1 MAFLSRRTSPAHSKW
16 YADQSANSL
25 PVNRFGG
32 VIQNDE
38 GSGIRSA
45 SFNGSTGYLTTTTQN
60 FQSGNSTIEF
70 WMKPTQYSQQVI
82 LHCTDSLHIH
92 MMTGGALHINNAVT
106 PDVIMPVLL
115 NVWQHVAVVIDGSSK
130 RVFLDGVL
138 KYTTSQLWTNN
149 NNPLFIGKDSTTN
162 QYYYN
167 GLLTGLRITKG
178 AALYT
183 SDFTPPG
190 FLPTAVIGTTL
201 LMNFRGTIAPGW
213 FQSSS
218 TVANSLSSAG
228 GVTLVDEGFG
238 AKVANFSNSYLQGG
252 STPDISSGD
261 FTAEFFVK
269 FTVNNIGFQPILAR
283 YFPGADNRYSLIFT
297 LQSDNTLALGR
308 VNTSGT
314 PNLISTSFVPQVNV
328 WYHIAVSLVST
339 AARLFVNGILLAS
352 ATWDPAYN
360 TSQIW
365 QVGRYQNYSGGS
377 RNFTGRLAGIRVVAG
392 TGLYTTNFNVPTTLP
407 ANIFGT
413 QLLTNFTATE
423 APGMWLNTATTAST
437 YLSAVTP
444 TGLIYPIRTGEL
456 ITSALFDGSGD
467 FFLVQPSSIGNFG
480 FGTEPFTAEFWVK
493 PLNLTGDQTL
503 LTTAEPSDTTGFWL
517 GTQGDKLRLT
527 LGYDNFSWAT
537 AINST
542 LSLVVNKWYHVAL
555 TCTASGAVAVYLNG
569 IVAISTT
576 RTSSLPNINN
586 RLAIGGRTVASQYSN
601 CKMTGIRVVKGT
613 ALYTG
618 NFEVP
623 ATKVAAWVPNTVL
636 LLNFDSANASPWYRD
651 TSLRTFLP
659 VLSGNTS
666 QNFEDNRIVSA
677 YTNKEGHLLTNL
689 RTTFSTGDF
698 DISFFVK
705 FNNALATDGEHLVWQ
720 PNGGLAIFR
729 AADETLRLN
738 LVGIGDRLV
747 STVSIRDTNWHYVQV
762 KRASSVSTFYIDGVL
777 AGSASDST
785 TYSASDVYLI
795 PYSQTQPVAA
805 QMAGLRI
812 SRSGSL
818 TTTVPTS
825 AREAEANTL
834 LLMNFGSTDVP
845 SLWYGDTS
853 SAHRSVTLSAGVTQV
868 TEGQIT
874 AAQFNGTTGFMTA
887 QNSAGLDLT
896 VSDFTIE
903 GWANV
908 AYQPGHTFVAKA
920 ARANT
925 SVGSY
930 TTYIHPTLNVFTV
943 DLGGADTDFVNFQT
957 ITTSYTPPVGEWF
970 HFAVVRRY
978 SAAKLL
984 IFINGIL
991 IQETTITA
999 VMRDN
1004 TDDLHIG
1011 KVSAT
1016 QTGYLNG
1023 KLAGLRI
1030 VKGTALYTSNFSVP
1044 TIPPRDIDGTQLL
1057 LNFDTTAA
1065 PLLWFRDESSTRKP
1079 VGLTG
1084 GTPTQYDQGNGVRA
1098 ASFDG
1103 ASYLTA
1109 YSSNNG
1115 FVFGTGNWTVEFFVH
1130 VTAAATGGDADCW
1143 VSTAHTTDWNG
1154 IYIGT
1159 DSSNALITLI
1169 SSNGSSWTIS
1179 LGSPANVFVVGQW
1192 HHVAVVVNSGTL
1204 SMYVN
1209 GISVGSVAT
1218 SIDIPNVNNRMVIGG
1233 RTKSSQYSTSR
1244 ITGLRVVKGT
1254 AVYTS
1259 NFNPPAA
1266 LPTNIPG
1273 TELLMDFGS
1282 DTWTGISAPPLWY
1295 RDTTPASRV
1304 VILSGAVTQSNEGRG
1319 VLAAAFDGN
1328 SSLTIN
1334 PDSNLNISSSDFT
1347 IETWFKINSFD
1358 GANSTTL
1365 IDKDTIAFAS
1375 RASYGIGVVGGVGNK
1390 VNFVASSTAT
1400 WGAPQYEIYSTNSIT
1415 FNTWNHVALTRVV
1428 STSAFRL
1435 FLNGNLEA
1443 TFQLPFAMQD
1453 FGRALTLGRAQRH
1466 YPNSVLNGK
1475 LAGTR
1480 IVKGAALYTDSFPL
1494 PTSLPTS
1501 VFGTEL
1507 LLNYESTVVPR
1518 WYDDASSFN
1527 RTVTLNGN
1535 IVQTDLGSG
1544 VKVAQLTRG
1553 AANVNFNTVSLS
1565 GQFTMEAFYYVTQAQ
1580 TNNYSTVFVGASG
1593 GLYAPDN
1600 TGRFNFRISGGINIS
1615 SSGSAE
1621 FSTWNHIVAQRDSSN
1636 VVRLFVNGAL
1646 QASGT
1651 HSGTFDIDF
1660 LGGYLNN
1667 SGISGNITGARIT
1680 NTSVYATSGFDV
1692 PLAPPTAVT
1701 GTQLLLNFG
1710 ATEVPSVWFADTSL
1724 TSKSMRLSGS
1734 VTQASEG
1741 SGVVAAAF
1749 NGSGYLTVSDSI
1761 TFGAGNFTVELFVNI
1776 SSSAGEYS
1784 ILTVGPHNGGFQLT
1798 YRKSTNQ
1805 IYFDQANQA
1814 NLLAFNAPAGFVDTW
1829 RHVAAVRT
1837 GTTFVIYVDGISIG
1851 SGSNSTNFVNGPL
1864 RIGYYP
1870 EALPTYFLGRM
1881 AGLRVT
1887 NTARYAGNF
1896 GVPRTL
1902 STAVSGTQLLL
1913 NFGATAAPA
1922 VWYGDTSSTARLV
1935 SLSANVTQAIESDG
1949 TRAASFANGAL
1960 LLSASNDLF
1969 DFGTGDFTVDFF
1981 VKPDSLV
1988 GNAILIDARTD
1999 IYTNNSFTVS
2009 KLGSTIQ
2016 YTINNSSGNVGPTG
2030 TIVSGWNHIAI
2041 VRSSGTSR
2049 MYINSLSAAEMA
2061 DTRNINTISTRV
2073 CVGAAYDV
2081 SEKFNGR
2088 IAGLRV
2094 VKGSV
2099 LYSGPRIAVPS
2110 SPSTAVAGTQLL
2122 LNFGTSAV
2130 PLVPTWYQDSSST
2143 PRLIDVNGTLTQ
2155 SDEGNG
2161 VKAAE
2166 FNSASYLA
2174 IASSDAFT
2182 FGSGDFTVEFFVK
2195 PNDLDTAGSINAWIT
2210 TASPTDSTGIF
2221 ISRDATNQAQ
2231 PSIAISSNS
2240 VYVIDKSIVNGLWH
2254 HVALVRNG
2262 GIVSYYVNGNVIGS
2276 IPISVPLTNTNNQ
2289 ILIGGRPDFSQL
2301 CAGKITGVRV
2311 VKGTAVYS
2319 TSAFAV
2325 PTTLPTAIAG
2335 TQLLLNF
2342 SASAAPVVSPWY
2354 SDVSLSRSVSPSGT
2368 VTQFNGGGG
2377 ILAANFD
2384 GSLDYLSASNINF
2397 GTSPFTIEGFFNPRS
2412 LADGSGLFGSSNGAG
2427 NVPKLVAYLS
2437 GGAITVE
2444 LNNGST
2450 KTELVANASN
2460 IALSSWNHIALV
2472 RDTSNNSLYINGA
2485 RVATTAFQSTTG
2497 INAPFYIGWTGEQT
2511 SFNGLIT
2518 VFRVVSGTALYSGT
2532 SLTTPT
2538 ILPTVVAGTQ
2548 LLMPFGANDVP
2559 TARAWYDD
2567 ASPVA
2572 NVVTLNGTVTRSI
2585 SDEVVGAASSNA
2597 GYLTTGT
2604 TTFSGIGTGDFT
2616 VEMFIRPNSTGFYD
2630 NKRLFSLQG
2639 TSTVNLEEG
2648 LAMEAVNGSGIVTGG
2663 IAGDSTASYTA
2674 SIVLTQG
2681 VWHHLVMSR
2690 SSGIVRT
2697 YVDGVKNYQATSTG
2711 SVPSNYRFAI
2721 GAWKGFSGIFSR
2733 FLDGVVT
2740 GVRVVNTGLY
2750 TTDTFSVPTTMPTA
2764 IAGTRLLLNFGST
2777 ATSPIWVT
2785 DTSLTPRSVSLSGTV
2800 ARVIENNGATAVALS
2815 GGVIL
2820 LNNPSNNL
2828 FDFGTGDFTVEFF
2841 MKPNSLT
2848 GDGVLFDARTNVYV
2862 NNSFYVIKYGNT
2874 LQYSINNNSGNVGP
2888 TGTITADWNHI
2899 AIVRSSG
2906 ISYMYIN
2913 GLSAAQMAD
2922 TRNINTISTQVRL
2935 GAAYDVALNYN
2946 GRIAGVRAVK
2956 GTALYSGASF
2966 NVPTTLPTA
2975 ITNTQLLLNFGSTA
2989 SPGTAPTI
2997 TAQPF
3002 SGGSGFINTPPVTL
3016 SVTATG
3022 TTPLAYQW
3030 YKDNVLINGATTNS
3044 YVIDW
3049 SQGSVVGGL
3058 YKVVVTNYVGS
3069 VTSNISNMTFNA
3081 S

>member
-32 VIQNDE
+32 VVQNDG

-70 WMKPTQYSQQVI
+70 WMKPTQYLQQVI
-82 LHCTDSLHIH
+82 LHCTGSLHIH

-106 PDVIMPVLL
+106 ADVIMPVLL

-138 KYTTSQLWTNN
+138 KYTTSQLWNNN

-167 GLLTGLRITKG
+167 GLLTGLRIIKG

-190 FLPTAVIGTTL
+190 LLPTAVTGTTL
-201 LMNFRGTIAPGW
+201 LMNFRGTTAPGW

-238 AKVANFSNSYLQGG
+238 ARVANFSNSYIQGG

-261 FTAEFFVK
+261 YTVEAFIKWSTNSIGYQPLFT
-269 FTVNNIGFQPILAR
+269 R
-283 YFPGADNRYSLIFT
+283 YYPGADARASLIIT
-297 LQSDNTLALGR
+297 MEADNSLRAMM
-308 VNTSGT
+308 TSSAGSWT
-314 PNLISTSFVPQVNV
+314 NYIVPSPAFIPVVGV
-328 WYHIAVSLVST
+328 WYHIAFCVAST
-339 AARLFVNGILLAS
+339 TARLFVNGTQIGS
-352 ATWDPAYN
+352 TTWTTAYN
-360 TSQIW
+360 TNQLWQI
-365 QVGRYQNYSGGS
+365 GRYQNYNGS
-377 RNFTGRLAGIRVVAG
+377 TVRNFTGSMAGIRITKSA
-392 TGLYTTNFNVPTTLP
+392 LYTAEFNVPTTLP
-407 ANIFGT
+407 ADVFGT

-423 APGMWLNTATTAST
+423 APAMWLNTATTAST

-444 TGLIYPIRTGEL
+444 TGLIYPIRRGEL

-467 FFLVQPSSIGNFG
+467 FFIVQPSSIGDFG

-493 PLNLTGDQTL
+493 PLNLTGDKTL
-503 LTTAEPSDTTGFWL
+503 LTTAEPADTTGFWL
-517 GTQGDKLRLT
+517 GTQEDKLRLT

-537 AINST
+537 AVNST
-542 LSLVVNKWYHVAL
+542 LSLVLNKWHHVAL
-555 TCTASGAVAVYLNG
+555 TCTAGGAVAVYLNG

-586 RLAIGGRTVASQYSN
+586 RLAIGGRTVSSQYSN

-618 NFEVP
+618 NFQVP

-651 TSLRTFLP
+651 TSTRTFLP

-666 QNFEDNRIVSA
+666 QDFEDNRIVSA
-677 YTNKEGHLLTNL
+677 YSNKEGALVTNL
-689 RTTFSTGDF
+689 RTAFSTGDF
-698 DISFFVK
+698 DISFFIK
-705 FNNALATDGEHLVWQ
+705 FNNALTTTEEHLVWQ
-720 PNGGLAIFR
+720 NAGGLAISR
-729 AADETLRLN
+729 AANETLRLN
-738 LVGIGDRLV
+738 HVGVGDKLA
-747 STVSIRDTNWHYVQV
+747 STVSIQDTNWHYVQA

-785 TYSASDVYLI
+785 SYSTSDVHLI
-795 PYSQTQPVAA
+795 PFNQSSPVAA

-853 SAHRSVTLSAGVTQV
+853 SVHRPTVISGGVTQV

-874 AAQFNGTTGFMTA
+874 AAQFNGTNGFLTA

-908 AYQPGHTFVAKA
+908 ANQTAHTFIAKA
-920 ARANT
+920 NRANT
-925 SVGSY
+925 SIGSY
-930 TTYIHPTLNVFTV
+930 TVQIYNSVLQVT
-943 DLGGADTDFVNFQT
+943 LGGADTDFANAQT
-957 ITTSYTPPVGEWF
+957 IVTSYTPPVGEWF

-978 SAAKLL
+978 AAAKLL

-1004 TDDLHIG
+1004 TDNLYIG
-1011 KVSAT
+1011 KASAT
-1016 QTGYLNG
+1016 QDDYLNG

-1084 GTPTQYDQGNGVRA
+1084 GTPTQYEQGNGVKA
-1098 ASFDG
+1098 ASFNG

-1115 FVFGTGNWTVEFFVH
+1115 FAFGTGNWTVEFFVY

-1143 VSTAHTTDWNG
+1143 VSTAHPTDWNG

-1159 DSSNALITLI
+1159 GSSNELITLI
-1169 SSNGSSWTIS
+1169 SSTGSSWLIS
-1179 LGSPANVFVVGQW
+1179 LGSAANVFVVGQW

-1204 SMYVN
+1204 TMYVN
-1209 GISVGSVAT
+1209 GISVGSTAT

-1266 LPTNIPG
+1266 LPTDIPG

-1282 DTWTGISAPPLWY
+1282 DAWTGISAPPLWY

-1304 VILSGAVTQSNEGRG
+1304 VILSGTVTQSNEGRG

-1328 SSLTIN
+1328 SSLVIN
-1334 PDSNLNISSSDFT
+1334 PDSNLNVSSSDFT
-1347 IETWFKINSFD
+1347 IETWFKINSYD
-1358 GANSTTL
+1358 GANSAAL
-1365 IDKDTIAFAS
+1365 INKDTISFAS
-1375 RASYGIGVVGGVGNK
+1375 RSSYELNAVGDK
-1390 VNFVASSTAT
+1390 VNFASSSTAT
-1400 WGAPQYEIYSTNSIT
+1400 WGAPEIVITSTNSIT
-1415 FNTWNHVALTRVV
+1415 LNTWNHIAVTRVA
-1428 STSAFRL
+1428 STSAVRL

-1443 TFQLPFAMQD
+1443 TVQLPFRMPD

-1466 YPNSVLNGK
+1466 YPNSILNGK

-1565 GQFTMEAFYYVTQAQ
+1565 GQFTMEAFYFVTQAQ

-1749 NGSGYLTVSDSI
+1749 NGSGYLTVSNSI
-1761 TFGAGNFTVELFVNI
+1761 TFGTGNFTVELFVNV

-1805 IYFDQANQA
+1805 LYFDQANQA

-1896 GVPRTL
+1896 NVPRTL

-1922 VWYGDTSSTARLV
+1922 VWYSDTSSTARLV

-1981 VKPDSLV
+1981 MKPDSLV
-1988 GNAILIDARTD
+1988 GDGVLIDARTD
-1999 IYTNNSFTVS
+1999 VYVNNSFFVR
-2009 KLGSTIQ
+2009 KFGSTLQ
-2016 YTINNSSGNVGPTG
+2016 YTINNSSGNIGPTG
-2030 TIVSGWNHIAI
+2030 TITSGWNHVAI

-2049 MYINSLSAAEMA
+2049 MYINSLSAAEMS
-2061 DTRNINTISTRV
+2061 DTRNISAISTQVR
-2073 CVGAAYDV
+2073 VGAAYDV
-2081 SEKFNGR
+2081 DLDFYGR

-2094 VKGSV
+2094 VKGSA
-2099 LYSGPRIAVPS
+2099 LYSGPRIVVPS
-2110 SPSTAVAGTQLL
+2110 SPSTAVADTQLL

-2143 PRLIDVNGTLTQ
+2143 PRLIAVNGTLTQ

-2221 ISRDATNQAQ
+2221 ISRDATNQTQ

-2289 ILIGGRPDFSQL
+2289 ILIGGRPDFSQQ

-2319 TSAFAV
+2319 ASAFTV

-2354 SDVSLSRSVSPSGT
+2354 SDVSLSRSVSSIGT

-2377 ILAANFD
+2377 LLAANFD

-2397 GTSPFTIEGFFNPRS
+2397 GASPFTIEGFFNPRS

-2437 GGAITVE
+2437 GGTIKVE

-2460 IALSSWNHIALV
+2460 VTLSSWNHIALV
-2472 RDTSNNSLYINGA
+2472 RDTSNSSLYINGA
-2485 RVATTAFQSTTG
+2485 QVATTAFQSTTG
-2497 INAPFYIGWTGEQT
+2497 INTPFYVGWTGEQT

-2532 SLTTPT
+2532 AITTPT

-2548 LLMPFGANDVP
+2548 LLMPFGTNDVP
-2559 TARAWYDD
+2559 TVPAWYDD

-2572 NVVTLNGTVTRSI
+2572 NVVALNGTVTRYVSGGSI
-2585 SDEVVGAASSNA
+2585 GAASSNA

-2616 VEMFIRPNSTGFYD
+2616 VEMFIRPNSTGFTDY
-2630 NKRLFSLQG
+2630 KRIFSLQG
-2639 TSTVNLEEG
+2639 TSTTNLEEG
-2648 LAMEAVNGSGIVTGG
+2648 LSMETAISSGLVSGG
-2663 IAGDSTASYTA
+2663 VAGDPAPSYTA

-2681 VWHHLVMSR
+2681 VWHHVALSR
-2690 SSGIVRT
+2690 SSGIIRC
-2697 YVDGVKNYQATSTG
+2697 YVDGVRTSQGTSTT
-2711 SVPSNYRFAI
+2711 SIPSNYRFAI
-2721 GAWKGFSGIFSR
+2721 GAWKGFGGIFSR
-2733 FLDGVVT
+2733 LLNGVVT

-2750 TTDTFSVPTTMPTA
+2750 TTDTFSVPTTVPTA
-2764 IAGTRLLLNFGST
+2764 ITGTRLLLNFGST
-2777 ATSPIWVT
+2777 A
-2785 DTSLTPRSVSLSGTV
+2785 
-2800 ARVIENNGATAVALS
+2800 
-2815 GGVIL
+2815 
-2820 LNNPSNNL
+2820 
-2828 FDFGTGDFTVEFF
+2828 
-2841 MKPNSLT
+2841 
-2848 GDGVLFDARTNVYV
+2848 
-2862 NNSFYVIKYGNT
+2862 
-2874 LQYSINNNSGNVGP
+2874 
-2888 TGTITADWNHI
+2888 
-2899 AIVRSSG
+2899 
-2906 ISYMYIN
+2906 
-2913 GLSAAQMAD
+2913 
-2922 TRNINTISTQVRL
+2922 
-2935 GAAYDVALNYN
+2935 
-2946 GRIAGVRAVK
+2946 
-2956 GTALYSGASF
+2956 
-2966 NVPTTLPTA
+2966 
-2975 ITNTQLLLNFGSTA
+2975 
-2989 SPGTAPTI
+2989 APT
-2997 TAQPF
+2997 
-3002 SGGSGFINTPPVTL
+3002 
-3016 SVTATG
+3016 
-3022 TTPLAYQW
+3022 
-3030 YKDNVLINGATTNS
+3030 
-3044 YVIDW
+3044 
-3049 SQGSVVGGL
+3049 
-3058 YKVVVTNYVGS
+3058 VGS
-3069 VTSNISNMTFNA
+3069 P
-3081 S
+3081 